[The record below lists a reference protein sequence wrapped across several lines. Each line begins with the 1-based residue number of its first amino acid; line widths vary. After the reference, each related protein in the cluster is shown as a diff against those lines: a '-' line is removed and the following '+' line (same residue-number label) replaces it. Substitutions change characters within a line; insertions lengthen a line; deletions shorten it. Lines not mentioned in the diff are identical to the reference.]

1 MELRGICS
9 WELVE
14 ANTFTLSNTAT
25 FLIPCYMG
33 TLIKIRNVCLSYWKS
48 GVLPF
53 FQDIGRKKMELYG
66 FFGNYS
72 LKKCGVIWFFGS
84 YSKKMGNTLVPRCAR
99 ALTSRRAKKCY
110 LGQTYRNVLFYASS
124 DQRARGLTQPA
135 RALCDH
141 EIIKISPVWRTI
153 LYATFRLNM

>member
-9 WELVE
+9 WELVG
-14 ANTFTLSNTAT
+14 ANAFTLSNTAT

-53 FQDIGRKKMELYG
+53 FQNIGRKKMELYG

-72 LKKCGVIWFFGS
+72 LKELYGFFGS
-84 YSKKMGNTLVPRCAR
+84 YSKKWEIHGYSGKML
-99 ALTSRRAKKCY
+99 KKWSFSVFPC
-110 LGQTYRNVLFYASS
+110 VV
-124 DQRARGLTQPA
+124 
-135 RALCDH
+135 
-141 EIIKISPVWRTI
+141 I
-153 LYATFRLNM
+153 